1 MRPQVIQVGPLV
13 AATATKVGLTQ
24 KAAISGTN
32 YLVLNGAVG
41 SFAANSVCASQT
53 PGGAVALTLNGTLAS
68 SATGTTVVPLPT
80 GSRIYIT
87 GASDESGKTFAVVGT
102 RYGGIGGAT
111 YAVTETITG
120 PNAST
125 VSSIN
130 QYDTI
135 ISITSSAGTTGA
147 ITVGHYNKATLD
159 TARRILFTSGG
170 DDSLVTVTITGGD
183 YAGIP
188 ISETL
193 TLSNGSTVYSVLD
206 YLTLT
211 SVTSSAAIATT
222 IQVGTNG
229 IASSPW
235 VTFDP
240 FSGTAPTAIQTG
252 VSGTVN
258 YTVQQTLNDP
268 NSTSNPVARSSV
280 VWISHP
286 DSALVGATTAV
297 QGNYA
302 YAPAYARLLL
312 NSNTN
317 PGYATATFIQAYQG

>member
-13 AATATKVGLTQ
+13 TATATKVGLTQ

-41 SFAANSVCASQT
+41 AFAANSVCASQT

-87 GASDESGKTFAVVGT
+87 GGSDESGKTFAVVGT

-135 ISITSSAGTTGA
+135 LSITSSAGTAGA

-159 TARRILFTSGG
+159 TARRVLFTSGG
-170 DDSLVTVTITGGD
+170 DDSLVTTTITGGD

-211 SVTSSAAIATT
+211 SITTSAAIATT

-240 FSGTAPTAIQTG
+240 YSATAPTAIQAT
-252 VSGTVN
+252 VSGTVS
-258 YTVQQTLNDP
+258 YTIQQTLDDP
-268 NSTSNPVARSSV
+268 NSTSNAVARSSV
-280 VWISHP
+280 TWVSHP
-286 DSALVGATTAV
+286 DSAVVAATTTQQA
-297 QGNYA
+297 NYA
-302 YAPAYARLLL
+302 YAPAYARILL

-317 PGYATATFIQAYQG
+317 PGYVKATFIQAFQG